1 MDASQLELKNQI
13 CFPFYSV
20 SRLIT
25 KAYKPFLSQLG
36 LTYPQYLV
44 LMVLWEADGISVN
57 QIKDKLLLDNNTLS
71 PLLKRIE
78 AMGLINRL
86 RSTTDERSVIVS
98 LTEKGEKLKV
108 QALPIP
114 GKMLESLS
122 AEGIEIDEISGL
134 RKMLNTWMKILSKN
148 NNQNENK

>member
-57 QIKDKLLLDNNTLS
+57 QIKEKLLLDNNTLS

-78 AMGLINRL
+78 AMGLIKRL

-122 AEGIEIDEISGL
+122 TDGIEIDEIAGL

>member
-1 MDASQLELKNQI
+1 
-13 CFPFYSV
+13 
-20 SRLIT
+20 
-25 KAYKPFLSQLG
+25 
-36 LTYPQYLV
+36 
-44 LMVLWEADGISVN
+44 
-57 QIKDKLLLDNNTLS
+57 
-71 PLLKRIE
+71 
-78 AMGLINRL
+78 MGLIKRL

-122 AEGIEIDEISGL
+122 TDGIEIDEIAGL

>member
-57 QIKDKLLLDNNTLS
+57 QIKEKLLLDNNTLS

-78 AMGLINRL
+78 AMGLIKRL

-122 AEGIEIDEISGL
+122 TEGIEIDEIAGL